1 MLVRR
6 KGIGPHVAG
15 LRSVEVSLASTDIRA
30 QGRIGGTQDID
41 LFAAVATEQSDRH
54 FVVAVADDPPRT
66 AGDLPALQNLHGI
79 DDHACRLLPIPQLN
93 EIKSLF
99 NQDFSRRSA
108 DLARAYP
115 KHRPA
120 I

>member
-1 MLVRR
+1 MRQ
-6 KGIGPHVAG
+6 ATG
-15 LRSVEVSLASTDIRA
+15 LRQCSCGARELIPSLP
-30 QGRIGGTQDID
+30 DID

-54 FVVAVADDPPRT
+54 LVVAVADDPPRT
-66 AGDLPALQNLHGI
+66 AGDLPALQNCHGI
-79 DDHACRLLPIPQLN
+79 VDHACRLLPIPQLN
-93 EIKSLF
+93 DIKSPF

-108 DLARAYP
+108 DLAHAYP